1 MSKWLSEHKGMVLI
15 RCHIQPGA
23 SKNEVAGAHGD
34 RMKIRIKAPPVDG
47 KANKELIAFLSKVM
61 GVPKGS
67 LSILRGLSSK
77 QKDVL
82 CEEGDLER
90 ISECFE

>member
-1 MSKWLSEHKGMVLI
+1 MVLI